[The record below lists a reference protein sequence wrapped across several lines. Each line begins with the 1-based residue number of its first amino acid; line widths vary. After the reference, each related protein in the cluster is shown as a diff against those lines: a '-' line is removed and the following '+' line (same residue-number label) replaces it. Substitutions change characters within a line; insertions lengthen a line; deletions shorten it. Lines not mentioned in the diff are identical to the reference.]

1 MVQFLPKQKG
11 CCKKIMSTKIYH
23 NPRCSKSRQT
33 LQLLQDKGVEPEI
46 IEYLNTPP
54 DKATLENILA
64 GLKMEPR
71 DLMRKGQDEY
81 KALGLDNPDLS
92 HDELVTAMIENP
104 ILIERPIV
112 LSSKGVAI
120 GRPPESVLKVLDE

>member
-1 MVQFLPKQKG
+1 
-11 CCKKIMSTKIYH
+11 MSIKIYH

-33 LQLLQDKGVEPEI
+33 LQLLQDKNIDVEV

-54 DKATLENILA
+54 DVATLELILKN
-64 GLKMEPR
+64 LKMEPR

-81 KALGLDNPDLS
+81 KALELDNEHLS
-92 HDELVTAMIENP
+92 RKALITAMIENP

-112 LSSKGVAI
+112 ITNKGVAI
-120 GRPPESVLKVLDE
+120 GRPIENIIKILD

>member
-1 MVQFLPKQKG
+1 MT
-11 CCKKIMSTKIYH
+11 TKIYH

-33 LQLLQDKGVEPEI
+33 LELLHEKNIKTEV

-54 DKATLENILA
+54 TKKELEKILS
-64 GLKMEPR
+64 GLNMEPR

-81 KALGLDNPDLS
+81 KALGLSDENLS
-92 HDELVTAMIENP
+92 RDELINAMIENP

-112 LSSKGVAI
+112 ITSKGVAI
-120 GRPPESVLKVLDE
+120 GRPIDNVVKILNNE

>member
-1 MVQFLPKQKG
+1 
-11 CCKKIMSTKIYH
+11 MSTKIYH

-33 LQLLQDKGVEPEI
+33 LELLAEKGVETEVV
-46 IEYLNTPP
+46 EYLKTPP
-54 DKATLENILA
+54 DFETLEKILQ

-81 KALGLDNPDLS
+81 KTLKLDDESLS
-92 HDELVTAMIENP
+92 REELINAMIENP

-112 LSSKGVAI
+112 ITNKGVAI
-120 GRPPESVLKVLDE
+120 GRPLENVEKILSK